1 MDTVSR
7 VTEQRGPGGSTPDP
21 SVRTRVLDAFVELVS
36 ERGLANTSMRDVAD
50 RAGVSKTTLYTRWPD
65 RRSMIA
71 DGFAHVT
78 TPVPPL
84 GDDPTFHQMLDS
96 IVAPLVESEVSVIR
110 RQVYAELLAA
120 ARFDP
125 AIRAVADER
134 RERWRAVLE
143 RTIELGKA
151 SGDVPADRDTAVAAE
166 VVMAVTLLY
175 QLQAM
180 PLGPALQDLVRRLV
194 LEPTPY

>member
-1 MDTVSR
+1 MGTVSH

-36 ERGLANTSMRDVAD
+36 ERGLANTSMRDVAE

-65 RRSMIA
+65 RRAMIA

-84 GDDPTFHQMLDS
+84 GEEPTFSQMLDS

-143 RTIELGKA
+143 KTIDLGKA
-151 SGDVPADRDTAVAAE
+151 SGEVPADRDTAVAAE

>member
-1 MDTVSR
+1 MGTVDC
-7 VTEQRGPGGSTPDP
+7 VTEHRGPGGSAPDP

-36 ERGLANTSMRDVAD
+36 ERGLASTSMRDVAE

-78 TPVPPL
+78 TPVPDL
-84 GDDPTFHQMLDS
+84 GPEPTFRELLDAM
-96 IVAPLVESEVSVIR
+96 VAPLVESDVSVVR
-110 RQVYAELLAA
+110 RQVYVELLAA

-134 RERWRAVLE
+134 RERWRAALE

-151 SGDVPADRDTAVAAE
+151 TGEVPADRDTAVAAE
-166 VVMAVTLLY
+166 VAMAVTLLY

-180 PLGPALQDLVRRLV
+180 PLGPDLQDLIRRLV
-194 LEPTPY
+194 IEPTPY

>member
-1 MDTVSR
+1 M
-7 VTEQRGPGGSTPDP
+7 
-21 SVRTRVLDAFVELVS
+21 RTRVLDAFVELVA

-78 TPVPPL
+78 TPVPQL
-84 GDDPTFHQMLDS
+84 GPEPTFTQMLDS
-96 IVAPLVESEVSVIR
+96 IVAPLVESEVTAIR

-125 AIRAVADER
+125 AVRAVADEKL
-134 RERWRAVLE
+134 EQWRAVIE
-143 RTIELGKA
+143 STVELGKA
-151 SGDVPADRDTAVAAE
+151 SGEIPVDRDTAVTAE
-166 VVMAVTLLY
+166 VVMGVALMY

-180 PLGPALQDLVRRLV
+180 PLGAAVQDLIRRLV
-194 LEPTPY
+194 TAPTPY